1 MQVKF
6 DIKYERSKKKIAK
19 RIALDKIE
27 KTEQL
32 FQNDPSHN
40 KLELKSIVC
49 RRDKFKKSIRVLGNE
64 DFRILISIRDDIAYF
79 QDIMDHNKYD
89 RLTKDC

>member
-6 DIKYERSKKKIAK
+6 DSKYERSKKKVAK
-19 RIALDKIE
+19 RIDIQKIE
-27 KTEQL
+27 KTEEL
-32 FQNDPSHN
+32 FVSDPTHY

-49 RRDKFKKSIRVLGNE
+49 RRDKHKKSIRVLGNE
-64 DFRILISIRDDIAYF
+64 GFRILVSIRDDIAYF

-89 RLTKDC
+89 RMTKDC

>member
-19 RIALDKIE
+19 KISLDKIE

-32 FQNDPSHN
+32 FIKEPAHI

-49 RRDKFKKSIRVLGNE
+49 RRDQNKKSIRVLGNE
-64 DFRILISIRDDIAYF
+64 GFRILISIRDEIFYF
-79 QDIMDHNKYD
+79 QDIMDHGKYD

>member
-6 DIKYERSKKKIAK
+6 DVKYERSKKKIAK
-19 RIALDKIE
+19 RIGIEKIE
-27 KTEQL
+27 KTEKL
-32 FQNDPSHN
+32 YKEDYSHK
-40 KLELKSIVC
+40 KLEQKNIIC
-49 RRDKFKKSIRVLGNE
+49 RRDKYKKSIRVLGN
-64 DFRILISIRDDIAYF
+64 DGFCILISIREDIAYF

>member
-19 RIALDKIE
+19 RIDIQKIQQTEALFASDA
-27 KTEQL
+27 
-32 FQNDPSHN
+32 SHY

-49 RRDKFKKSIRVLGNE
+49 RRDKNKKSIRVLGNE
-64 DFRILISIRDDIAYF
+64 GFRILVSIRDDIAYF

-89 RLTKDC
+89 RMTKDC

>member
-19 RIALDKIE
+19 RIDFQKIQQTEALFASDS
-27 KTEQL
+27 
-32 FQNDPSHN
+32 SHY

-49 RRDKFKKSIRVLGNE
+49 RRDKYKRSIRVLGNE
-64 DFRILISIRDDIAYF
+64 GFRILISI
-79 QDIMDHNKYD
+79 
-89 RLTKDC
+89 

>member
-19 RIALDKIE
+19 RISLDKIE

-32 FQNDPSHN
+32 FGNEPSHV

-49 RRDKFKKSIRVLGNE
+49 RRDKNKKSIRVLGNGG
-64 DFRILISIRDDIAYF
+64 FRILISIRDEIAYF
-79 QDIMDHNKYD
+79 QDIMDHSKYD
-89 RLTKDC
+89 RVTKDC

>member
-6 DIKYERSKKKIAK
+6 DVKYERSKKKIAK
-19 RIALDKIE
+19 RISIEKIE
-27 KTEQL
+27 HTEIL
-32 FQNDPSHN
+32 FKEDKFHQ

-49 RRDKFKKSIRVLGNE
+49 CRDKNKKSIRVIGN
-64 DFRILISIRDDIAYF
+64 DGFRILMSIRDDIAYF
-79 QDIMDHNKYD
+79 QDIMDHGKYD